1 MMTNISWDD
10 WERRQESWR
19 RETDK
24 TEAWREG
31 GIDRFCL
38 EGLEREDLDGGK
50 ETVVPKRY
58 EEEREQTEGKESE
71 RLQEGCAALGWGP
84 FISSKH
90 ICVCSCQKDVVYE
103 SRCRCLYV
111 YLAVQRGGRCDSD
124 GVSQCLG
131 AGGSRTDLVSI
142 PFLETRRII
151 LCSGEMIKCYLFQ
164 TSRRHDLIWRLG
176 VKMLCVRTSK
186 RTAVSLCVG
195 VTDQLWVLC
204 GCLWTRLHRM
214 ATSQEHKW
222 NCWAFEPD

>member
-50 ETVVPKRY
+50 ETVVAKRY

-111 YLAVQRGGRCDSD
+111 YLAVQRGGRCHSD
-124 GVSQCLG
+124 GVSQCLE
-131 AGGSRTDLVSI
+131 AGRI
-142 PFLETRRII
+142 WFLS
-151 LCSGEMIKCYLFQ
+151 LS
-164 TSRRHDLIWRLG
+164 SRRAGSFCARAKWSNVLFIPNVSAPRFDLTTRC
-176 VKMLCVRTSK
+176 KN
-186 RTAVSLCVG
+186 AVSLCVG

-222 NCWAFEPD
+222 NCWVFEPD

>member
-111 YLAVQRGGRCDSD
+111 YLAVQRGGRCHSD

-142 PFLETRRII
+142 PFLARAKWSNVLFIPNVSAPRFDLTTR
-151 LCSGEMIKCYLFQ
+151 CKN
-164 TSRRHDLIWRLG
+164 
-176 VKMLCVRTSK
+176 
-186 RTAVSLCVG
+186 AVSLFVG

-222 NCWAFEPD
+222 NCWVFEPD